1 MSLAISAGQAV
12 RPARRAQTRELGV
25 AVVGCG
31 LIGTRRAHVAAAH
44 ADTRICAVADI
55 ERSRAERIAH
65 ALTPG
70 SCAAEV
76 AWRHVVEREDVDIVV
91 ASTSNG
97 SLAEVVIAALEAGK
111 HVLME
116 KPMGRSLAEARCI
129 AQAAAASAGKLQV
142 GFNHRLHPGI
152 RRAAGLVRGGAIGPL
167 ISIRARYGHGGRP
180 GLEHEW
186 RSSVDEAG
194 GGELLD
200 QGSHIAD
207 LVHWLAGMPAT
218 AYALT
223 RTAAW
228 RIDPLDDNAYGLL
241 TFDDGVV
248 AQLHVSMTQWK
259 NLFSFEVHGQTGAV
273 VVEGLGGSYGTERL
287 THVERAVRGGVPT
300 MHEECFDGD
309 DLSWSLEW
317 DAFVSA
323 ILDDRATVPGAA
335 DGVAAMRIIHA
346 LYRSAEAHA
355 PVAV

>member
-1 MSLAISAGQAV
+1 MNLAMSVGQAV
-12 RPARRAQTRELGV
+12 PRTRRAQARELGV

-44 ADTRICAVADI
+44 AQTRLCAVVDI
-55 ERSRAERIAH
+55 ERSRAERVAH
-65 ALTPG
+65 VLAPDRCEARG
-70 SCAAEV
+70 E
-76 AWRHVVEREDVDIVV
+76 WQQVVEREDIDIVV
-91 ASTSNG
+91 VSTSNG

-116 KPMGRSLAEARCI
+116 KPMGRSLAEGQCI
-129 AQAAAASAGKLQV
+129 AQAATESAGKLQV
-142 GFNHRLHPGI
+142 GFNHRQHPGI

-180 GLEHEW
+180 GLEREW
-186 RSSVDEAG
+186 RSSVEEAG

-228 RIDPLDDNAYGLL
+228 PIDPLEDNAFGLL
-241 TFDDGVV
+241 TFDDGCV

-259 NLFSFEVHGQTGAV
+259 NLFSFEVHGQMGAV

-287 THVERAVRGGVPT
+287 THVERALHGGVPAT
-300 MHEECFDGD
+300 HEESFAGD

-323 ILDDRATVPGAA
+323 ILDDEATVPGAA
-335 DGVAAMRIIHA
+335 DGVAAMRIVDA
-346 LYRSAEAHA
+346 LYRSAEARA